1 VSVWKDIA
9 QRGCKVNITTLAV
22 VSFLFLVPTAV
33 ILYIASHRVTIEE
46 AEIEDNKNKNKI
58 VITPQQV
65 FSRDPWSV
73 ACARLDK
80 RDDDEKNTKNKTN
93 KSISKSTFD
102 DDPPLYKDPRL
113 YRPDGMPYINFEMF
127 GLPSILVNDNN
138 FHHHDDDW

>member
-9 QRGCKVNITTLAV
+9 QRGVKVNITTLAV

-102 DDPPLYKDPRL
+102 DDEWVDDDFDRCGYSNYSGYGDYHDYCR
-113 YRPDGMPYINFEMF
+113 
-127 GLPSILVNDNN
+127 NDN
-138 FHHHDDDW
+138 DD

>member
-1 VSVWKDIA
+1 
-9 QRGCKVNITTLAV
+9 VNITTLAV

-33 ILYIASHRVTIEE
+33 ILYIASHRVPIEE

-80 RDDDEKNTKNKTN
+80 KDDDEKNTKNKTN

-102 DDPPLYKDPRL
+102 NDPPLGIFYSSHNRD
-113 YRPDGMPYINFEMF
+113 D
-127 GLPSILVNDNN
+127 D
-138 FHHHDDDW
+138 FHHDNDDDYDDDDDWLDGPI

>member
-33 ILYIASHRVTIEE
+33 ILYIASHRVPIEE
-46 AEIEDNKNKNKI
+46 AEIEDNKNKI

-73 ACARLDK
+73 ACERLNKKDDEK
-80 RDDDEKNTKNKTN
+80 KISNDENDFDDDEVY
-93 KSISKSTFD
+93 
-102 DDPPLYKDPRL
+102 PLDTYPNR
-113 YRPDGMPYINFEMF
+113 YFW
-127 GLPSILVNDNN
+127 SS
-138 FHHHDDDW
+138 HD